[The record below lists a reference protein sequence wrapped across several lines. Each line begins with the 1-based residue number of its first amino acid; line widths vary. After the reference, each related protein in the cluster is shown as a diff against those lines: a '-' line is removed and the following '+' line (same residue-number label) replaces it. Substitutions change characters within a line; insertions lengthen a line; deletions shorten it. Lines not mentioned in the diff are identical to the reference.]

1 MREASVVKRH
11 HELELD
17 MQVFVDRSIGL
28 QGRENVLELGRKEE
42 VEEKEKEEEEMRQT
56 AGSLH
61 PPPLRNKLLLPA
73 NTQPRPLITSH
84 LTLQI
89 TTPRLASFCCAVSG
103 MPPLT
108 SLTTLTSQLTSST
121 TVDRA
126 RNAEANHQ
134 SATTSASPK
143 QLRLLVSGVEEVSAL
158 CVMVMIG
165 RWMTG

>member
-11 HELELD
+11 HELEFD

-28 QGRENVLELGRKEE
+28 QGRENVLELGRKKEE
-42 VEEKEKEEEEMRQT
+42 EEEEMRPT

-84 LTLQI
+84 LTPQI

-103 MPPLT
+103 IPPLT
-108 SLTTLTSQLTSST
+108 SLTSLTSQLTSST

-126 RNAEANHQ
+126 RNAEASHQ

-143 QLRLLVSGVEEVSAL
+143 QLQLLVSGVEWRRCRH
-158 CVMVMIG
+158 CV
-165 RWMTG
+165 